1 MIKLPIISRLLPHSF
16 FNPKSTENLCLLDFH
31 LCPIQRVTFGN
42 VVNYNSKNK
51 LPFNFRD
58 SHIKVMGILIVS
70 LRGVKCRL
78 WSRLRCLGREVAAI
92 CPFRY
97 RSGLCINKFT
107 KQCRDTD
114 HTKISS
120 LVSLLSWATD
130 TLVIPYGFNFN
141 FPTSIPVTFIGEY
154 PRDRTPYHLPLFTI
168 EMLQLIYRAENE
180 YYMRSRALYSMKY

>member
-1 MIKLPIISRLLPHSF
+1 MIKLPIISRLLPHRF

-31 LCPIQRVTFGN
+31 LCPIQRITFGS

-78 WSRLRCLGREVAAI
+78 WSRLRCLGREVTAI
-92 CPFRY
+92 CSFRY
-97 RSGLCINKFT
+97 RSGLCIKRFT

-120 LVSLLSWATD
+120 LVSLLSWVTD

-141 FPTSIPVTFIGEY
+141 FPTSIPVTFIGES
-154 PRDRTPYHLPLFTI
+154 PPGIVLLTI
-168 EMLQLIYRAENE
+168 YCYLQFKSCSFFSVQKTNTI
-180 YYMRSRALYSMKY
+180 